1 MMEWSDMLPEIL
13 DIIAHKH
20 ITFYEDYPCFA
31 GVCKSW
37 RLAAARTYHNSNGPP
52 SRLPSLMLAEKSDD
66 HESRELFLL
75 SNKSIRKIRLPEA
88 YGKVYMSSC
97 GWLLTVGK
105 DFATQLINPLSHEII
120 NLPKADTF
128 PEAIH
133 PLQPLQWDFAIV
145 KVVLLMESKL
155 VLVICGCTGQL
166 GFCHIGDNKWTSVEQ
181 PYDNPIYDITFYNGQ
196 VYTFNDDKIQACN
209 VNGKGPTVLADV
221 TTLPENV
228 FSFDCYDDTNGED
241 PALVDVA
248 TIPEDIYGQ
257 NVFSAYIVGLDD
269 GERKQLVVI
278 TRHEMFNVDRYN
290 TKSFQV
296 LAYDL
301 ESGNWSKVRDFG
313 TKTLFVGYNSSFWVE
328 DTTGVIKSN
337 CIYYT
342 KNDMGGDFG
351 IYHMSDGT
359 IEPLYFVGE
368 SCISAPK
375 WLQSM

>member
-1 MMEWSDMLPEIL
+1 MSGNYYQLLPL
-13 DIIAHKH
+13 TII
-20 ITFYEDYPCFA
+20 
-31 GVCKSW
+31 S
-37 RLAAARTYHNSNGPP
+37 SN
-52 SRLPSLMLAEKSDD
+52 
-66 HESRELFLL
+66 
-75 SNKSIRKIRLPEA
+75 
-88 YGKVYMSSC
+88 Y
-97 GWLLTVGK
+97 
-105 DFATQLINPLSHEII
+105 
-120 NLPKADTF
+120 
-128 PEAIH
+128 
-133 PLQPLQWDFAIV
+133 
-145 KVVLLMESKL
+145 
-155 VLVICGCTGQL
+155 L

-241 PALVDVA
+241 PALVDYKPYQKNNMV
-248 TIPEDIYGQ
+248 
-257 NVFSAYIVGLDD
+257 
-269 GERKQLVVI
+269 K
-278 TRHEMFNVDRYN
+278 MRYN

-313 TKTLFVGYNSSFWVE
+313 TKTLFVGYNLSFWVE

-359 IEPLYFVGE
+359 IEPQYFAGE
-368 SCISAPK
+368 SCISAPE